1 MKRFAAQYIF
11 TNNGPPL
18 KRSVITVEDD
28 GTIVSV
34 IDNTGVLT
42 EEHSTEFHN
51 GIIIP
56 GTSIDILKELKT
68 LQLKLPEIHLQ
79 DLILRAGLN
88 FQAAQ
93 GDTEQLIEIIPGTKP
108 GLLLIQDL
116 DLQKMKL
123 LPESYIT
130 RLI

>member
-18 KRSVITVEDD
+18 KRAVITVNDD

-34 IDNTGVLT
+34 TNNAGDLI
-42 EEHSTEFHN
+42 EAHSTEFHN

-56 GTSIDILKELKT
+56 GTDLTILGKLKSLRAYFPEISLEDLIRRAADVNVKITGET
-68 LQLKLPEIHLQ
+68 LQSATLESGQ
-79 DLILRAGLN
+79 
-88 FQAAQ
+88 
-93 GDTEQLIEIIPGTKP
+93 KP

-116 DLQKMKL
+116 DLQNLRL

>member
-18 KRSVITVEDD
+18 KRAVITVNDD
-28 GTIVSV
+28 GTIVGV
-34 IDNTGVLT
+34 TDNAGDLI
-42 EEHSTEFHN
+42 EAHSTEFHN

-56 GTSIDILKELKT
+56 GMDLKILGKLKS
-68 LQLKLPEIHLQ
+68 LQSDFPEISLQ
-79 DLILRAGLN
+79 DLIRSAEDCRVKTTGEKLQSAILESGK
-88 FQAAQ
+88 
-93 GDTEQLIEIIPGTKP
+93 KP

-116 DLQKMKL
+116 DLQNLRL
-123 LPESYIT
+123 LPESFIT